1 MASSVTKAFAAGA
14 ALFGGLLAG
23 VTVNRALVQLPA
35 WRRIGVVAW
44 ADFTRA
50 ENTGIGTI
58 VYPALG
64 LAALLLTIGTAVAFR
79 FDRDKRGARSLPIY
93 ASAVLAITWALVT
106 RVVLVPTMF
115 ALKTAGDNAVEL
127 QQIFLR
133 VARGSAVN
141 DVLHVVTFTLS
152 LWALAALC
160 SGPKDS

>member
-35 WRRIGVVAW
+35 WRRISVVAW

-58 VYPALG
+58 FYPALG
-64 LAALLLTIGTAVAFR
+64 LAALLLTIGMAVAYR

-93 ASAVLAITWALVT
+93 ASAGRALT
-106 RVVLVPTMF
+106 S
-115 ALKTAGDNAVEL
+115 ALGNPV
-127 QQIFLR
+127 
-133 VARGSAVN
+133 
-141 DVLHVVTFTLS
+141 
-152 LWALAALC
+152 
-160 SGPKDS
+160 GPWPPQ

>member
-58 VYPALG
+58 FYPALG
-64 LAALLLTIGTAVAFR
+64 LVALLLTIGTAVAFR

-127 QQIFLR
+127 QQVFLR

-141 DVLHVVTFTLS
+141 DVLHVVTFALS
-152 LWALAALC
+152 LWALATLC

>member
-58 VYPALG
+58 FYPALG
-64 LAALLLTIGTAVAFR
+64 LAALLLTIGMAVAYR

-106 RVVLVPTMF
+106 RVVLVPAMF
-115 ALKTAGDNAVEL
+115 ALKTARGNAVEL

-141 DVLHVVTFTLS
+141 DVLHVVTFILS

-160 SGPKDS
+160 SGSEDS